1 MHGFEGLR
9 NLHNEAAL
17 IGIFSPLQ
25 DVPINLKGMGFVLT
39 HVMMAGSVGLGPTL
53 WEQGTSVLD

>member
-53 WEQGTSVLD
+53 